1 MVVAQLVSAPAG
13 SGSRSSGGRAGGT
26 RQGLRGYSTRV
37 RSTDFTRFAGGL
49 KGRFAELAG
58 GGVLVYRS
66 EIIGYRYA
74 RALLLGTHTRTEAR
88 SPDVAT
94 PGLRLGGR
102 GACPRPPASSA
113 VSRLRAR
120 SPPHPPPPTPRAG
133 PRVGRKNVVTRHSLQ
148 QALQAPE
155 LTQVKARNARTA
167 RTR

>member
-58 GGVLVYRS
+58 GGVLYRYIVYRLV
-66 EIIGYRYA
+66 YRLSI
-74 RALLLGTHTRTEAR
+74 RSRSTLLGTHTRTEAR

-102 GACPRPPASSA
+102 GACPRPPARSA
-113 VSRLRAR
+113 RHALAR
-120 SPPHPPPPTPRAG
+120 SPPAHAPG
-133 PRVGRKNVVTRHSLQ
+133 PGSVV
-148 QALQAPE
+148 
-155 LTQVKARNARTA
+155 RT
-167 RTR
+167 